1 LIEYDHEPLAAP
13 MTVARYYALLVAAL
27 AALPVKS
34 RAPELALVHA
44 GLDSWSGLGA
54 IVVGMQRHDG
64 WHCRGPGRGVSLA
77 FP

>member
-1 LIEYDHEPLAAP
+1 